1 MENYKNS
8 KIGQETAQKYGDIIE
23 MERPQTEESLRKH
36 PRMTLQ
42 NRAKIFSPFAAL
54 RGYDEQLAAEKQ
66 RTERVTKRI
75 LTEEEMSALSDRLM
89 QVTKGMTIT
98 VRYFKEDTAHPEIPA
113 VGNYITLI
121 LKDDVF
127 LTAVKNTFLL
137 AVITGPVGYIM
148 SFCFAWLINE
158 LPRWVRTIAVVIFYA
173 PSIAGNAYY
182 IFSIIFRGDAYGYL
196 NAILMKLGILN
207 APILWLTTPDYI
219 MPVIIIVTLWM
230 SMSTGF
236 LSFVAGLQGVDRSQ
250 YEAGYVDGIRN
261 RWQELYYITLPN
273 MKPMLM
279 FGAVMSITSA
289 FGVCDVPMALA
300 GFPSTDYAAH
310 TVVTHLFDYGFTRF
324 EMGYASAIATLLFL
338 VMILCNKLI
347 QSALRRIGT

>member
-1 MENYKNS
+1 
-8 KIGQETAQKYGDIIE
+8 
-23 MERPQTEESLRKH
+23 
-36 PRMTLQ
+36 
-42 NRAKIFSPFAAL
+42 
-54 RGYDEQLAAEKQ
+54 
-66 RTERVTKRI
+66 
-75 LTEEEMSALSDRLM
+75 
-89 QVTKGMTIT
+89 
-98 VRYFKEDTAHPEIPA
+98 
-113 VGNYITLI
+113 
-121 LKDDVF
+121 
-127 LTAVKNTFLL
+127 
-137 AVITGPVGYIM
+137 M

-310 TVVTHLFDYGFTRF
+310 TVVTHLFDYGFRF